1 MNHKHLLDTENRW
14 VTTKGKAFLSDRVV
28 MHGKNL
34 HTELGDYEW
43 LHLYLFSILGR
54 DPGKNVAK
62 MLSHY
67 WVASSYPDAAIWPNH
82 VTALAGT
89 VRSTAS
95 LALMAGLSVSEA
107 SIYGRRPEVR
117 ALDFFYRAGQWC
129 DGGGALTEFVEK
141 EKSAG
146 RILYGYGRPM
156 ANSDERIPHTLDK
169 AKELGL
175 DKGRHLKIAF
185 EVYEH
190 LKEKYD
196 YSINV
201 AAVHAGLAADMGFT
215 CQEYQ
220 LLLTPG
226 FVAGMAP
233 CYQDARDRPEG
244 SFFPVRCSSVV
255 YDGPAKQDWN
265 TPRSFDNTTTQSDQ
279 K

>member
-54 DPGKNVAK
+54 NPGESVAK
-62 MLSHY
+62 LFNFY
-67 WVASSYPDAAIWPNH
+67 WVATSYPDASIWPNH
-82 VTALAGT
+82 VAALAGT

-129 DGGGALTEFVEK
+129 DDGGVLTEFVEK

-146 RILYGYGRPM
+146 RTLYGYGRPM
-156 ANSDERIPHTLDK
+156 AKSDERIPYTLEK
-169 AKELGL
+169 ATELGFG
-175 DKGRHLKIAF
+175 DGRYLKMAL
-185 EVYEH
+185 EVYAH
-190 LKEKYD
+190 LHAVYG
-196 YSINV
+196 YSMNV
-201 AAVHAGLAADMGFT
+201 AAIDAALAADVGLN
-215 CQEYQ
+215 CQEY
-220 LLLTPG
+220 LLFMTPC
-226 FVAGMAP
+226 FIAGMVP
-233 CYQDARDRPEG
+233 CYQDARDKTEG
-244 SFFPVRCSSVV
+244 SFFPVQCNSVV
-255 YDGPAKQDWN
+255 YNGPAKRDW
-265 TPRSFDNTTTQSDQ
+265 DEAH
-279 K
+279 